1 MFDDKKII
9 LASKSPRR
17 QFILTE
23 AGIYFDVKP
32 VHVLEYYNDTIPLFE
47 VGQHLAEKK
56 AKQFPYLKKNEIVL
70 AADTTVIIND
80 TILGKPDDQ
89 EDAIQ
94 MLSSLSGKTHHVT
107 TGVCIKDKNQIFSFS
122 DTTQVSF
129 KTLTEKEIEFYVKN
143 FEPYDKAG
151 AYGIQEWIG
160 MIGVSKIEGSYF
172 TVMGL
177 PIHKVYECLL
187 KFK

>member
-17 QFILTE
+17 QMILTE
-23 AGIYFDVKP
+23 AGIDFTVKP
-32 VHVLEYYNDTIPLFE
+32 VEILENHFVNLPVDEIA
-47 VGQHLAEKK
+47 QHIAEQK
-56 AKQFPYLKKNEIVL
+56 AKQFPYLKENVIVI

-80 TILGKPDDQ
+80 TILGKPSNHD
-89 EDAIQ
+89 EAEQ

-107 TGVCIKDKNQIFSFS
+107 TGVCIKDRHQVFSFS
-122 DTTQVSF
+122 DTTRVHF
-129 KTLTEKEIEFYVKN
+129 KTLTDKEIDIYIRD
-143 FEPYDKAG
+143 FEPFDKAG

-160 MIGVSKIEGSYF
+160 MIGITRIEGSYF

-177 PIHKVYECLL
+177 PIHKVYETLQ
-187 KFK
+187 KF

>member
-32 VHVLEYYNDTIPLFE
+32 VDVMEDYYGTIPIDE
-47 VGQHLAEKK
+47 VAQHLAEKK
-56 AKQFPYLKKNEIVL
+56 AKQFPYLHENEIVL
-70 AADTTVIIND
+70 AADTTVIVND
-80 TILGKPDDQ
+80 TIFGKPKNYN
-89 EDAIQ
+89 EAVQ
-94 MLSSLSGKTHHVT
+94 MLSSISGKAHQVT
-107 TGVCIKDKNQIFSFS
+107 TGVCIKDQHQEVSFS
-122 DTTQVSF
+122 DTTFVHF
-129 KTLTEKEIEFYVKN
+129 KTLTEKEIEFYIKN

-177 PIHKVYECLL
+177 PIHMVYDALL
-187 KFK
+187 KF

>member
-23 AGIYFDVKP
+23 AGIDFDVKP
-32 VHVLEYYNDTIPLFE
+32 VDVIEDYYGTIPIDE
-47 VGQHLAEKK
+47 VAQHLAEKK
-56 AKQFPYLKKNEIVL
+56 AKQFPYLKENEIVL
-70 AADTTVIIND
+70 AADTTVIVND
-80 TILGKPDDQ
+80 TILGKP
-89 EDAIQ
+89 EDHEEAVQ
-94 MLSSLSGKTHHVT
+94 MLSSLSGKAHQVT
-107 TGVCIKDKNQIFSFS
+107 TGVCIKDHYQVISFS
-122 DTTQVSF
+122 DTTLVYF
-129 KTLTEKEIEFYVKN
+129 KTLTEKEIDYYIKN
-143 FEPYDKAG
+143 FEPFDKAG

-177 PIHKVYECLL
+177 PIHKVYEALL
-187 KFK
+187 KF

>member
-23 AGIYFDVKP
+23 AGIDFDVKP
-32 VHVLEYYNDTIPLFE
+32 VDILEDHFINLPVDEIA
-47 VGQHLAEKK
+47 QHIAEQK
-56 AKQFPYLKKNEIVL
+56 AKQFPYLKEKEIVI

-80 TILGKPDDQ
+80 SILGKPDNR
-89 EDAIQ
+89 EDAEQ

-107 TGVCIKDKNQIFSFS
+107 SGVCIKDRHQVVSFS
-122 DTTQVSF
+122 DTTMVQF
-129 KTLTEKEIEFYVKN
+129 KVLTDKEIEYYIDN

-151 AYGIQEWIG
+151 SYGIQEWIG
-160 MIGVSKIEGSYF
+160 MIGITRIEGSYF

-177 PIHKVYECLL
+177 PIHKVYEALL

>member
-17 QFILTE
+17 QMILTE
-23 AGIYFDVKP
+23 MGIDFTVKP
-32 VHVLEYYNDTIPLFE
+32 VEILEDHTVNLPTDE
-47 VGQHLAEKK
+47 VAQHIAEQK
-56 AKQFPYLKKNEIVL
+56 AKQFPYLKKDVIVI

-80 TILGKPDDQ
+80 AILGKPRDR
-89 EDAIQ
+89 EDAAR
-94 MLSSLSGKTHHVT
+94 MLSSLSGRSHHVN
-107 TGVCIKDKNQIFSFS
+107 TGVAIKDMHRMISFS
-122 DTTQVSF
+122 DTTWVNF
-129 KTLTEKEIEFYVKN
+129 RTLTDREIYYYIDN

-160 MIGVSKIEGSYF
+160 MIAIDQIKGSYF

-177 PIHKVYECLL
+177 PIHKLYDNLL
-187 KFK
+187 MF

>member
-23 AGIYFDVKP
+23 AGIDFDVKP
-32 VHVLEYYNDTIPLFE
+32 IDILEDYTRNIPIVE
-47 VGQHLAEKK
+47 VALHLAEKK
-56 AKQFPYLKKNEIVL
+56 AKQFPYLRENEIVL

-80 TILGKPDDQ
+80 TILGKPEDD
-89 EDAIQ
+89 EDAMQ

-107 TGVCIKDKNQIFSFS
+107 TGVCIKDRHQVVSFS
-122 DTTQVSF
+122 DTTLVSF
-129 KTLTEKEIEFYVKN
+129 KTLTEKEIDFYVKN
-143 FEPYDKAG
+143 FKPFDKAG

-160 MIGVSKIEGSYF
+160 MIGVTKIEGSYF

-177 PIHKVYECLL
+177 PIHKVYEYLL
-187 KFK
+187 KF

>member
-23 AGIYFDVKP
+23 AGIDFDVKP
-32 VHVLEYYNDTIPLFE
+32 IDILEDYTRNIPIVE
-47 VGQHLAEKK
+47 VAQHLAEKK
-56 AKQFPYLKKNEIVL
+56 AKQFPYLRENEIVL

-80 TILGKPDDQ
+80 TILGKPEDD
-89 EDAIQ
+89 EDAMQ
-94 MLSSLSGKTHHVT
+94 MLRSLSGKTHHVT
-107 TGVCIKDKNQIFSFS
+107 TGVCIKDRHQEISFS
-122 DTTQVSF
+122 DTTLVTF
-129 KTLTEKEIEFYVKN
+129 KILTEEEIDFYIKN
-143 FEPYDKAG
+143 FKPFDKAG

-177 PIHKVYECLL
+177 PIHKVYEYLL
-187 KFK
+187 KF